1 MKIAPFNHYYNKSLY
16 VFFFIR
22 NACVFNFLLKSQQ
35 KIISQKI
42 KLYDSKSQLDNIYDE

>member
-35 KIISQKI
+35 KNYSTENKVIGRA
-42 KLYDSKSQLDNIYDE
+42 Y